1 MEIYHFDKEQKV
13 RAERIRGKFNDIKLR
28 LIHFY
33 EVFEK
38 EEQRVDALIREF
50 DWFSDGLSFENLT
63 EQEIMSLLPVCRG
76 VSSALKD
83 CKSKYEKLSKLLNQ
97 LIERYDEYSR
107 TYFVPIRPPLIIHDE
122 SKVLRETANKIKR
135 TREDSPDK

>member
-1 MEIYHFDKEQKV
+1 MEIYHFDEEQKV

-38 EEQRVDALIREF
+38 EERCIDKIIREF
-50 DWFSDGLSFENLT
+50 DWYSGEMNGEKLT
-63 EQEIMSLLPVCRG
+63 EQEILSFFSVCCG

-107 TYFVPIRPPLIIHDE
+107 TYLVPIRPPLIIHDE
-122 SKVLRETANKIKR
+122 FKVLKETVKEIKR
-135 TREDSPDK
+135 TSEDSPDK